1 VVANIQFVKCL
12 TLFVGPVLIWLFV
25 EEEGAREQWRSIFL
39 IMAIM
44 LFVVRPHREGG
55 GGRNNEVELII
66 HPPFTKANLLFTWV
80 ATDQP
85 AEFTKIGNGGESRA
99 EKEGEEVEVDEET
112 TKMMNGGGNAKMD
125 EEAKEEQMAMDKL
138 PQK

>member
-1 VVANIQFVKCL
+1 
-12 TLFVGPVLIWLFV
+12 
-25 EEEGAREQWRSIFL
+25 
-39 IMAIM
+39 
-44 LFVVRPHREGG
+44 
-55 GGRNNEVELII
+55 LII
-66 HPPFTKANLLFTWV
+66 RPPFTKANLLFTWV

-99 EKEGEEVEVDEET
+99 GKEEEEEVEVDEET

-138 PQK
+138 PQNDAGAGRTP